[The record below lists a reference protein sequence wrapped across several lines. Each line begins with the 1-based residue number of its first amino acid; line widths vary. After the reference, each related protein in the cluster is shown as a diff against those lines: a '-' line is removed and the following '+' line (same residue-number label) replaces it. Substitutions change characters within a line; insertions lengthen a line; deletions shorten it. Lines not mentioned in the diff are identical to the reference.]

1 MNIAE
6 KVKISPASLKDLNSL
21 RKLEEICFPI
31 DRWPLFD
38 LIGVL
43 TFPGLVRLKAE
54 IEEEF
59 IGFIAGDIRKKQM
72 EGWITTIGV
81 FPHFQKLGIARI
93 MLNQCEKLMNV
104 RNIKLSVRKSNSPA
118 LNLYFQNGYV
128 QKEIWKKYYVDGEDA
143 IVLEKIVDIN

>member
-6 KVKISPASLKDLNSL
+6 KLRISSASLKDLNSL

-43 TFPGLVRLKAE
+43 TLPGLVRLKAE

-59 IGFIAGDIRKKQM
+59 IGFIAGDIRKKQI

-81 FPHFQKLGIARI
+81 FPHFQNLGIARI
-93 MLNQCEKLMNV
+93 MLNQCEKQMNV

-118 LNLYFQNGYV
+118 LSLYFQNGYV
-128 QKEIWKKYYVDGEDA
+128 QKEIWKKYYIDGEDA

>member
-31 DRWPLFD
+31 DRWPLLD

-43 TFPGLVRLKAE
+43 TLPGLVRLKAE

-59 IGFIAGDIRKKQM
+59 IGFIAGDIRKKHM

-93 MLNQCEKLMNV
+93 MLKQCEQQMNV

-128 QKEIWKKYYVDGEDA
+128 QKEIWKKYYIDGEDA

>member
-1 MNIAE
+1 MNIVE
-6 KVKISPASLKDLNSL
+6 KVKISSASLKDLNSL

-31 DRWPLFD
+31 DRWPLLD

-43 TFPGLVRLKAE
+43 TIPGIVRLKAE
-54 IEEEF
+54 IEDEF
-59 IGFIAGDIRKKQM
+59 IGFIAGDIRKKHL

-93 MLNQCEKLMNV
+93 MLNQCEMQMNV
-104 RNIKLSVRKSNSPA
+104 RNINLSVRKSNAPA
-118 LNLYFQNGYV
+118 LNLYFQNGYI
-128 QKEIWKKYYVDGEDA
+128 QKEIWKKYYIDGEDA

>member
-6 KVKISPASLKDLNSL
+6 KVKISSASLKDLNSL

-31 DRWPLFD
+31 DRWPLID

>member
-6 KVKISPASLKDLNSL
+6 KVKISSASLKDLNSL

-31 DRWPLFD
+31 DRWPLID

-59 IGFIAGDIRKKQM
+59 IGFIAGDIRKKQL

>member
-1 MNIAE
+1 MNIVE
-6 KVKISPASLKDLNSL
+6 KLKISTASLKDLNSL

-43 TFPGLVRLKAE
+43 TLPGLVRLKAE

-59 IGFIAGDIRKKQM
+59 IGFIAGDIRKKQI

-93 MLNQCEKLMNV
+93 MLNQCEKQMNV

-118 LNLYFQNGYV
+118 LSLYFQNGYV
-128 QKEIWKKYYVDGEDA
+128 QKEIWKKYYIDGEDA

>member
-1 MNIAE
+1 MNIVE
-6 KVKISPASLKDLNSL
+6 KLKISSASLKDLNSL

-43 TFPGLVRLKAE
+43 TLPGLVRLKAE

-59 IGFIAGDIRKKQM
+59 IGFIAGDIRKKKI

-93 MLNQCEKLMNV
+93 MLNQCEKQMNV

-128 QKEIWKKYYVDGEDA
+128 QKEIWKKYYIDGEDA